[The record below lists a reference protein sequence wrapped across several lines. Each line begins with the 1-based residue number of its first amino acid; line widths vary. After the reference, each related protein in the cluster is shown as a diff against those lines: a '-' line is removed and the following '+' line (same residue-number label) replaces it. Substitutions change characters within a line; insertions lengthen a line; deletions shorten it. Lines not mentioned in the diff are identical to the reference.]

1 MYKKISLNLY
11 KKFLSKMS
19 HGKGYGKNPYLK
31 KILKKIEGNLKSDF
45 SEIQGSKMFLDP
57 GDSLNLSINGVYGE
71 LDTNIIRNEISEG
84 DVVID
89 VGANIGYYT
98 LIFAQLVGKSGT
110 VISFEPEPKNFSILK
125 KNVEINNYKNVILEQ
140 KIVSRKNEISK
151 LFLAESGIVG
161 HHTNSSKNS
170 KNFIEIESITL
181 DDYTKK
187 LNLSNKIKFIK
198 IDVEGAEPNVLYG
211 AENILKE
218 NSKLK
223 IFTEFNREIIK
234 KYNLDPDEMLSLL
247 EKNNFEFILPNYD
260 DNSISLTNKQTLLSS
275 NELLKDNLNILC
287 KKLF

>member
-1 MYKKISLNLY
+1 MSKKISLNLY